1 MKENEATTRAK
12 TRDSKAWAVSEAE
25 PEVPGA
31 GAGAAISFPSSIE
44 VGLPT
49 GEMAAPKK
57 KKKTIQDYAVH
68 LN

>member
-1 MKENEATTRAK
+1 MKQPPGQKQEIQK
-12 TRDSKAWAVSEAE
+12 LAWAVSEAE